1 MWHPF
6 KKKSDKEKE
15 KHKQEAVVERLIHR
29 DVKKYTDYLSSPWR
43 IMWTNFLAGVA
54 HGLGIVLG
62 ATLVLTLVTFVLS
75 KFLSHLP
82 FVGEF
87 FEAMNVWIEHTLSK
101 KTL

>member
-6 KKKSDKEKE
+6 KKKSDLQ
-15 KHKQEAVVERLIHR
+15 KQAAVVDRLIHR

-82 FVGEF
+82 FVGDF
-87 FEAMNVWIEHTLSK
+87 FAAMNVWIEHTLSK
-101 KTL
+101 KPL